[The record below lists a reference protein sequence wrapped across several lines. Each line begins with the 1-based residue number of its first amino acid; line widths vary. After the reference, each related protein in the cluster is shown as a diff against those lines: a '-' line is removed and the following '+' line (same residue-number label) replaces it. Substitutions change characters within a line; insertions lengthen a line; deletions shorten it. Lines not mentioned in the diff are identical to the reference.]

1 MSDCCNSG
9 CSATADALKHKQ
21 RGVLIT
27 VLLINAI
34 MFVVIVIAAQLAGS
48 SAMFADSLD
57 FMGDALTYG
66 LSLLVV
72 AGSVQAKAKVAIFKG
87 GLIGLAA
94 LAVVAQLIYKLFYPS
109 VPVFGLMGVF
119 ALISLAANSVCLYL
133 LTAHKTDDVNM
144 SSVWEC
150 SRNDILT
157 NLSVL
162 ATAVLVWLT
171 QSGWPDLMVAALL
184 SILLLRSS
192 FRVLRSGFA
201 ELKA

>member
-27 VLLINAI
+27 VLIINTL
-34 MFVVIVIAAQLAGS
+34 MFLVVVVASQISGS

-57 FMGDALTYG
+57 FLGDALTYG
-66 LSLLVV
+66 LSLYVV
-72 AGSVQAKAKVAIFKG
+72 ARSTQAKARVAIFKG
-87 GLIGLAA
+87 TLIGLAA
-94 LAVVAQLIYKLFYPS
+94 LAVIAQLIYRIIYPS
-109 VPVFGLMGVF
+109 LPDFGLMGVF
-119 ALISLAANSVCLYL
+119 ALISLAANSICLYL

-162 ATAVLVWLT
+162 ITAVLVWLT
-171 QSGWPDLMVAALL
+171 HSGWPDLIVAALL

-192 FRVLRSGFA
+192 YRVLRSGFA
-201 ELKA
+201 ELRA

>member
-27 VLLINAI
+27 VLIINTL
-34 MFVVIVIAAQLAGS
+34 MFLVVVVASQIAGS

-57 FMGDALTYG
+57 FLGDALTYG
-66 LSLLVV
+66 LSLYVV
-72 AGSVQAKAKVAIFKG
+72 ARSTQAKARVAIFKG
-87 GLIGLAA
+87 TLIGLAA
-94 LAVVAQLIYKLFYPS
+94 LAVIAQLIYRIIYPS
-109 VPVFGLMGVF
+109 LPDFGLMGVF
-119 ALISLAANSVCLYL
+119 ALISLAANSICLYL

-162 ATAVLVWLT
+162 ITAVLVWLT
-171 QSGWPDLMVAALL
+171 HSGWPDLIVAALL

-192 FRVLRSGFA
+192 YRVLRSGFA
-201 ELKA
+201 ELRA